1 MQNLTSN
8 LIEVEDNWEA
18 VNDWFCNEK
27 LSDGLPI
34 VPPTAER
41 VGRML
46 GATTRDPQEVIG
58 PIPPKWAPCSIEK
71 IAINAVMAG

>member
-1 MQNLTSN
+1 MMNLTSN
-8 LIEVEDNWEA
+8 LIEVEDSWEA

-41 VGRML
+41 VERML
-46 GATTRDPQEVIG
+46 GCDQSRIRRKSSGRSRPSGRRVRSKKLPSTR
-58 PIPPKWAPCSIEK
+58 
-71 IAINAVMAG
+71 